1 MFVVADNLQI
11 SLFARFALVQNDHV
25 GYGNRA
31 AFKQIG
37 NKFLLICSVGC
48 RFNIFDDFVDGQN
61 TIGTQIVCFGWPFF
75 LFQLGDWDL
84 CRRSLFIEREVEKEK
99 RCHSFLL
106 IKNTAHRKRDEP

>member
-1 MFVVADNLQI
+1 MPIQYLHN
-11 SLFARFALVQNDHV
+11 
-25 GYGNRA
+25 
-31 AFKQIG
+31 
-37 NKFLLICSVGC
+37 
-48 RFNIFDDFVDGQN
+48 FVDGQN

-106 IKNTAHRKRDEP
+106 KKIRLAAGVASHNRCLHFVKFAADFDA